1 MMYSCVAPPRKAAYR
16 WSIVCASSSRRAE
29 TTFFSCLGSTFG
41 IRAISSSP
49 LLLVIQSRWA
59 LCRQRSEELCWT
71 TWAVAT
77 PGDEGVGRLKSRSK
91 WGRYR
96 PKFGFLLARLRCS
109 VAGHL
114 LLFLPLL
121 PAANGNLAANP
132 HEKPL
137 RDLCASRK
145 RPFAPPPNS
154 SLVAPISLNSWQ
166 FAPHTSEICMD
177 PLPEIWRKPPAVSF
191 SAQFSAPFPRG
202 SVKTFSDEPQNIL
215 RKIPFWDGH
224 ACSAALITSPS
235 AIAP

>member
-1 MMYSCVAPPRKAAYR
+1 M
-16 WSIVCASSSRRAE
+16 VCASSSRRAE

-41 IRAISSSP
+41 IKAISSSP
-49 LLLVIQSRWA
+49 LLLLIQSRCA
-59 LCRQRSEELCWT
+59 LCLQLCRQRSEEFCWA

-77 PGDEGVGRLKSRSK
+77 PGAEGVGRLPSRSK

-121 PAANGNLAANP
+121 LAATGNLAANP

-137 RDLCASRK
+137 RDLFASPK
-145 RPFAPPPNS
+145 HPFAPPPKS
-154 SLVAPISLNSWQ
+154 SLVAPISLNSWH
-166 FAPHTSEICMD
+166 FAPHASEICAD
-177 PLPEIWRKPPAVSF
+177 RLAEICGKTLAVSL
-191 SAQFSAPFPRG
+191 SAELSVSFPRG

-224 ACSAALITSPS
+224 ACSAPLITSPS

>member
-1 MMYSCVAPPRKAAYR
+1 M
-16 WSIVCASSSRRAE
+16 
-29 TTFFSCLGSTFG
+29 
-41 IRAISSSP
+41 SSSP
-49 LLLVIQSRWA
+49 RLLVIPSSWFLCLQ
-59 LCRQRSEELCWT
+59 LCRRRSEELCWT
-71 TWAVAT
+71 SWAVAT
-77 PGDEGVGRLKSRSK
+77 PGAVGVGRLSSRSK

-121 PAANGNLAANP
+121 LAATGNLAANP

-145 RPFAPPPNS
+145 HPFAPPPKS

-166 FAPHTSEICMD
+166 FAPHASEICAD
-177 PLPEIWRKPPAVSF
+177 RLAEICGKTLAVSL
-191 SAQFSAPFPRG
+191 SAELSVSFPRG
-202 SVKTFSDEPQNIL
+202 SVKTFRDEPHSIV
-215 RKIPFWDGH
+215 RKTPFG
-224 ACSAALITSPS
+224 ATATCCEFRVTSPS